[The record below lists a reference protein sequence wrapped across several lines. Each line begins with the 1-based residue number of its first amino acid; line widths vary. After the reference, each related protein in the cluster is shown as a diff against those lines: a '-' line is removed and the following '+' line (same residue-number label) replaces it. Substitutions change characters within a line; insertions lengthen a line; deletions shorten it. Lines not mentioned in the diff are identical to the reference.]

1 MDPKVH
7 VPPQFPGATSDATT
21 THPSDSGSRWIG
33 PWWLPL
39 AGVWTVVLRLRLTL
53 YDWGILPSQKGALP
67 TLVVGNVELGGTG
80 KTPHVLD
87 AVRRLQTWCGADAVG
102 ILSRGY
108 GRKTSGFLWVSEAET
123 WDQVGGRPR
132 RTPEVRGRLRGPIG
146 GLRRMAKDRPGLHGA
161 RRRTATPSGPIDG
174 LGRPAVS
181 VARLEWGALCGPWRD
196 LPSRVFKASV
206 AVDTTGQNPDLPLQ
220 SRAVASTPRCLHG
233 NPVSDQLDQPT
244 LLVTGIA
251 RPHRVLASAKGH
263 LVPLAGV
270 AHYPDHHPFSPS
282 DLSAWVAW
290 MKDHGVDHVLTTPKD
305 AVRILPHAHLLD
317 GLCLWTLSV
326 HVEWETESAY
336 NAFLESWASLSSQSN
351 RILDFHDFQAPTT
364 TLWALCSS

>member
-1 MDPKVH
+1 M
-7 VPPQFPGATSDATT
+7 
-21 THPSDSGSRWIG
+21 G

-39 AGVWTVVLRLRLTL
+39 AGVWTVVLRLRHTL

-108 GRKTSGFLWVSEAET
+108 GRKTSGFLWVSEAES
-123 WDQVGGRPR
+123 WELVGDEPWLMHSDL
-132 RTPEVRGRLRGPIG
+132 PEVPVAVCEDRLE
-146 GLRRMAKDRPGLHGA
+146 GLRRMAQDRPGL
-161 RRRTATPSGPIDG
+161 RVVVLDDG
-174 LGRPAVS
+174 LQHRALAPDRSMALAARPCPSRGLRWGRVMPA
-181 VARLEWGALCGPWRD
+181 GPWRD

-220 SRAVASTPRCLHG
+220 SRAVSSAPRCLHG
-233 NPVSDQLDQPT
+233 KPVSDQLDQPT

-251 RPHRVLASAKGH
+251 RPHRVLASAKTH

-282 DLSAWVAW
+282 DISAWIAW

-317 GLCLWTLSV
+317 RLCLWTLSV

-336 NAFLESWASLSSQSN
+336 NAFLESWAHSLPSQSN
-351 RILDFHDFQAPTT
+351 RI
-364 TLWALCSS
+364 S